1 MVGGAPAV
9 VGGHRG
15 RFVGGDIGECNRL
28 GDGGVGGVVWEDRHC
43 VDSASPLEGD
53 VDFVGQCKLRIGS
66 KTYGDAFLL
75 ELVYGEKRVL
85 VVWNEEDVGDYRC
98 HRTVVGG
105 HDAWKVS
112 NGVAV
117 DGLAVASCEDLRTGA

>member
-1 MVGGAPAV
+1 M
-9 VGGHRG
+9 
-15 RFVGGDIGECNRL
+15 
-28 GDGGVGGVVWEDRHC
+28 
-43 VDSASPLEGD
+43 
-53 VDFVGQCKLRIGS
+53 RIGS

-85 VVWNEEDVGDYRC
+85 VVWNEEDVGDYRR
-98 HRTVVGG
+98 HRTVVGE

-117 DGLAVASCEDLRTGA
+117 DGLAVASCEDLRAGA